1 MRSDTQTV
9 TIAARPDRVLAY
21 VGDGANLPRWAIG
34 FAKSVR
40 PHGSGWLV
48 TTGQTEAPTSITVD
62 HTAGT
67 IDFRMQAAPNT
78 DATAYSRVVPNGEGS
93 EFIFTQLQQ
102 PGVTDELFA
111 QLVAAVG
118 HELAALKA
126 QLEVGCPLQTT
137 KR

>member
-1 MRSDTQTV
+1 VRSDTQTI
-9 TIAARPDRVLAY
+9 TIAARADRVLAY
-21 VGDGANLPRWAIG
+21 VGDGAHLPQWAIG

-48 TTGQTEAPTSITVD
+48 TTGQGEVPTTITVD
-62 HTAGT
+62 DTAGT
-67 IDFRMQAAPNT
+67 IDFRMQAAPDT

-102 PGVTDELFA
+102 PGVTDELFD

-118 HELAALKA
+118 HELVALKA
-126 QLEVGCPLQTT
+126 QLEVECPL
-137 KR
+137 

>member
-1 MRSDTQTV
+1 VRSDTQTI

-40 PHGSGWLV
+40 PSGSGWLV
-48 TTGQTEAPTSITVD
+48 TTGQTEVPTTITVND
-62 HTAGT
+62 TAGT
-67 IDFRMQAAPNT
+67 IDFRMQAASDT
-78 DATAYSRVVPNGEGS
+78 GAIAYSRVVPNGEGS

-118 HELAALKA
+118 HELVALKA
-126 QLEVGCPLQTT
+126 QLEVECPL
-137 KR
+137 

>member
-1 MRSDTQTV
+1 MRTDTQTISIDAAPMDV
-9 TIAARPDRVLAY
+9 ITFIA
-21 VGDGANLPRWAIG
+21 DGANLPRWAIG
-34 FAKSVR
+34 FATSVR

-48 TTGQTEAPTSITVD
+48 TTGQGEVPTTITVD
-62 HTAGT
+62 DAAGT
-67 IDFRMQAAPNT
+67 IDFRMQAAPDT
-78 DATAYSRVVPNGEGS
+78 DAAAYSRVVPNGEGS

-126 QLEVGCPLQTT
+126 QLEVECPL
-137 KR
+137 

>member
-1 MRSDTQTV
+1 VRSDTQTV
-9 TIAARPDRVLAY
+9 TIAARPDRVVAY
-21 VGDGANLPRWAIG
+21 VGDGASLPRWAIG
-34 FAKSVR
+34 FAQSVR

-48 TTGQTEAPTSITVD
+48 TTGRSEVPTTITVD
-62 HTAGT
+62 DTTGT
-67 IDFRMQAAPNT
+67 IDFRMQAGPDS

-118 HELAALKA
+118 HELVALKA
-126 QLEVGCPLQTT
+126 QLEVQCPL
-137 KR
+137 

>member
-1 MRSDTQTV
+1 M
-9 TIAARPDRVLAY
+9 LAY

-48 TTGQTEAPTSITVD
+48 TTGQGEVPTTITVD
-62 HTAGT
+62 ETANT
-67 IDFRMQAAPNT
+67 VDCRMQAAP
-78 DATAYSRVVPNGEGS
+78 DADAAAYRLVVPNGEGS
-93 EFIFTQLQQ
+93 EIIFTQLQQ

-126 QLEVGCPLQTT
+126 QLEVECPL
-137 KR
+137 

>member
-1 MRSDTQTV
+1 VRSDTQTI

-48 TTGQTEAPTSITVD
+48 TTGQGEVPTTITVND
-62 HTAGT
+62 TAGT
-67 IDFRMQAAPNT
+67 IDFRVQAAPDT
-78 DATAYSRVVPNGEGS
+78 DAAAYSRVVPNGEGS

-102 PGVTDELFA
+102 PGATDELFA

-118 HELAALKA
+118 HELVALKV
-126 QLEVGCPLQTT
+126 QLEVMCPLWTPE
-137 KR
+137 R